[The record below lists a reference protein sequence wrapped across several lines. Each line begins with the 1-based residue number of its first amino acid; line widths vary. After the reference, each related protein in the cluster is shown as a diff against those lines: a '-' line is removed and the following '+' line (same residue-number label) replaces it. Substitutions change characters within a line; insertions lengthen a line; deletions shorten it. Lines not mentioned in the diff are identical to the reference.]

1 MTLHFQRQVTHIPRS
16 GSSSTSTTTCHT
28 QHHSGAGATRHS
40 SYSPPLPTCS
50 PGYPA
55 RSVVIL
61 TTTSTYLLSW
71 LPCPG
76 QLLYSPPPPPTC
88 SPGYPA
94 RSVVILTATS
104 TYLLSWLPCQ
114 VRCYTHHH
122 LHLLYLLSWLPC

>member
-71 LPCPG
+71 LPCQVSCYTHRHLHLPALLATLPG
-76 QLLYSPPPPPTC
+76 QMLYSPPPPPTV
-88 SPGYPA
+88 PA
-94 RSVVILTATS
+94 LLATLLGQLLLTTS
-104 TYLLSWLPCQ
+104 TYLLSWLP
-114 VRCYTHHH
+114 H
-122 LHLLYLLSWLPC
+122 

>member
-76 QLLYSPPPPPTC
+76 QVLYSPPPLPIC
-88 SPGYPA
+88 SPGDPA
-94 RSVVILTATS
+94 
-104 TYLLSWLPCQ
+104 Q
-114 VRCYTHHH
+114 VSCYTHHH
-122 LHLLYLLSWLPC
+122 LHLPALLATLPGQVLYSSLLKT